1 MNKMEVVNK
10 LRRMMEQSDF
20 YSTDIKESF
29 FRNKL
34 FVVTNC
40 STVERYFKT
49 NKGAEGYIKKQS
61 NITYYD
67 EYSMELTNCGS
78 SLEITM
84 VTYDEVFGIKN
95 VETTPVSEEN
105 NTIVENTEMTYTV
118 EESKHTKT
126 NEVIFLVKFEN
137 KLSKAEFIELNNK
150 IKSFGGYYSK
160 FTHSFV
166 FKEDPT
172 QILADNFKIEI
183 AEEKEETDNNTV
195 VEINESGSIEQQE
208 EVKPTLETVELINI
222 ANKDVFVNCLVP
234 SINKNDTVEYNNEE
248 IEESSTLEL
257 FKLTA
262 IVKMDLAQYNYFTNN
277 LLSNY
282 DFFKEELNTTG
293 GWEQDKNGKFLYNYG
308 IAIVCD
314 NQETIIIDAEGYN
327 YARYCCKLEQDI
339 NGSLQAITDIKY
351 TNTTNV
357 KIDSVVNNGL
367 YPIHADY
374 KTIKED
380 ETIIYYD
387 EDCKSY
393 VTGIRLKEL
402 IKQGKSI
409 NLNKS
414 LAGKVKDVE
423 YFSDRLLRI
432 DMGLIQE
439 LFPTQEKKDL
449 MKIKFSERLK
459 QQLKN

>member
-67 EYSMELTNCGS
+67 EYSMELTNCGTN
-78 SLEITM
+78 LEITM

-105 NTIVENTEMTYTV
+105 NTTSEMTYAI

-150 IKSFGGYYSK
+150 IKSLGGYYSK

-172 QILADNFKIEI
+172 QILTDNFKIEV
-183 AEEKEETDNNTV
+183 AEETDNNTV
-195 VEINESGSIEQQE
+195 VEINETESIEQQE
-208 EVKPTLETVELINI
+208 EIKPTLETIELINI
-222 ANKDVFVNCLVP
+222 ADKDVFVNCLVP
-234 SINKNDTVEYNNEE
+234 SINKNDTVECNNKE
-248 IEESSTLEL
+248 IEESSILEL
-257 FKLTA
+257 FKLNA
-262 IVKMDLAQYNYFTNN
+262 IIKMDLAQYNYFTNN

-282 DFFKEELNTTG
+282 DFFKKELNTSG
-293 GWEQDKNGKFLYNYG
+293 GWEQDENGKFLYTYG

-314 NQETIIIDAEGYN
+314 NQETIIIDAEGYS

-367 YPIHADY
+367 YPIYADY

-387 EDCKSY
+387 EDCKPY
-393 VTGIRLKEL
+393 VTGKRLKEL

-414 LAGKVKDVE
+414 LTGKVKDIE
-423 YFSDRLLRI
+423 YFADRLLRI

-439 LFPTQEKKDL
+439 IFPTQEKKDL

-459 QQLKN
+459 EQLKN